1 MTRLLVVAS
10 VVLFVSLCVLRC
22 TGAPLYPI
30 NATIAE
36 YCTALSSYV
45 RVCKVTDPCAVA
57 TSGKDCETLAAG
69 YSEAGIDAITTCLDA
84 ISCGDGGAI
93 AQAACAEYW
102 IALINPSD
110 AQAKLATD
118 YCTACP
124 PAGQTAAECE
134 PAFYATIDDAGD
146 EAGTL
151 VVIPGT
157 GFPLLPRTDS
167 VVLSADTA
175 CVPKLIIEGGAP
187 GCETFGACALQ
198 IIQAKTPAP
207 PAACASDDASDDAS
221 TELDGGAD

>member
-1 MTRLLVVAS
+1 MTRPLVVAS
-10 VVLFVSLCVLRC
+10 VVLFVSLCILRC

-57 TSGKDCETLAAG
+57 TSGKDCEVLAAG

-110 AQAKLATD
+110 AQAKLAKD

-124 PAGQTAAECE
+124 PSGQTTAECE

-146 EAGTL
+146 DAGF
-151 VVIPGT
+151 VIPGA
-157 GFPLLPRTDS
+157 GFPLLPRPDN

-175 CVPKLIIEGGAP
+175 CVPKLVVEGGAP
-187 GCETFGACALQ
+187 GCQTFAACALH

-207 PAACASDDASDDAS
+207 PAACASDDAS
-221 TELDGGAD
+221 TELDAGVD